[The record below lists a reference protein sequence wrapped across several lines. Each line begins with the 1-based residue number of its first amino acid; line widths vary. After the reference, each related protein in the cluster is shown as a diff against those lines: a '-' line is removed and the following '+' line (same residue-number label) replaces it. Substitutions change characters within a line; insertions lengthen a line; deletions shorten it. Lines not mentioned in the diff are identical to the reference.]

1 MKKMDYLKV
10 VLLAILVLV
19 GALAVYL
26 NTKEEKYTADE
37 IKFKEEYESLN
48 GKKTTSGKEYLNVEI
63 LKDNNIQYKTLK
75 EINEIIDGTGVIYFG
90 FPECP
95 WCRNAIPLILEAAK
109 EVGISEIYYCNA
121 KDERNELYLDENGN
135 IITKKEGSEDYNT
148 LLLKLK
154 DTLSVYGGLNDENL
168 KRLYFPTLLV
178 VKDGEV
184 LAFHEGTL
192 DTQLDPYQGLS
203 AEDKEK
209 LQDIFV
215 NKINKIATDM
225 CDDKC

>member
-1 MKKMDYLKV
+1 MDYLKV

-48 GKKTTSGKEYLNVEI
+48 GKKTTSGKEYLDVEI

>member
-135 IITKKEGSEDYNT
+135 ITTKKEGSEDYNT

-203 AEDKEK
+203 AEDKAK